1 MDLLTLCLITPFVA
15 ALACIFAWRS
25 VVAQRVIGVVG
36 MAALTLTAA
45 LLLARVSSDGIQ
57 VVQLGNWPAPFG
69 ITLVADLLAGIMVLV
84 SAVIG
89 LATAIYSLADIDR
102 ERERFGYYS
111 FLHLMMMGICGAFL
125 TGDLFNMFVW
135 FEVMLIAS
143 FVLMTLGGERP
154 QMEGS
159 VKYVI
164 LNLVS
169 SALFLAGIGILYGKT
184 GTLNLADLSVRA
196 STVMDPGLLTITA
209 MLFLVAF
216 GVKAGIFPLF
226 FWLPASYHTTPVAIS
241 AVFAGL
247 LTKVGVYALIRVF
260 TLIFTGDFDY
270 THTLLLILAGLTMV
284 TGVLGAVAQFDFRR
298 LLSFHIVSQIGY
310 MLLGLALFT
319 PLALRRHRFLP
330 LPSHHREGESLP
342 DQRHRPALQWH
353 RLPQKNGR
361 PLRRHPA
368 ARDPLLHPGHVPR
381 RHPTT
386 LRILREI
393 HPHQSLPRGRHR
405 LSHRSLR
412 SRRRRPRRRTSH
424 ALLDDQD
431 LGRGILENSRR
442 PGQHRRHHPPRP
454 LSPLHSRRRARCD
467 HAGHRIHART
477 LLRLRDARL
486 PATPHPE
493 RVHSS
498 RPRTPRAMIFA
509 INFILAI
516 VWAGL
521 LGNFDAWTIGSG
533 FLLGYAALAIVY
545 RKHPGVRYFQK
556 PQAVIGFLG
565 YYLLEL
571 IHSNFTVAL
580 DILTPSHRMKPGIV
594 AVPLDAESDFEIT
607 LLANLITMT
616 PGTLSLDLSE
626 DRKILYVHAMYIT
639 DPDEIR
645 RSIKQDLE
653 RRVLAVFR

>member
-1 MDLLTLCLITPFVA
+1 MDVLTLCILIPFAA
-15 ALACIFAWRS
+15 ALACILAWRS
-25 VVAQRVIGVVG
+25 VTAQRYIGVIG
-36 MAALTLTAA
+36 MTALAAVAA
-45 LLLARVSSDGIQ
+45 VLLVRVSSNGIQ

-69 ITLVADLLAGIMVLV
+69 ITLVADLLAAIMVLV

-89 LATAIYSLADIDR
+89 LATAVYSLADIDR

-184 GTLNLADLSVRA
+184 GTLNLADLSVRVG
-196 STVMDPGLLTITA
+196 TLMDPGLLTITA

-270 THTLLLILAGLTMV
+270 THTLLLVLAGFTMV

-319 PLALRRHRFLP
+319 PLALAGTVFYLFHHIIVKANLFLISGIAERYNGTAYLKKMGGLYAATP
-330 LPSHHREGESLP
+330 FLAILFFIPAMSL
-342 DQRHRPALQWH
+342 
-353 RLPQKNGR
+353 G
-361 PLRRHPA
+361 
-368 ARDPLLHPGHVPR
+368 
-381 RHPTT
+381 
-386 LRILREI
+386 
-393 HPHQSLPRGRHR
+393 
-405 LSHRSLR
+405 
-412 SRRRRPRRRTSH
+412 
-424 ALLDDQD
+424 
-431 LGRGILENSRR
+431 GI
-442 PGQHRRHHPPRP
+442 PP
-454 LSPLHSRRRARCD
+454 LSGFFAKF
-467 HAGHRIHART
+467 T
-477 LLRLRDARL
+477 L
-486 PATPHPE
+486 
-493 RVHSS
+493 
-498 RPRTPRAMIFA
+498 IK
-509 INFILAI
+509 
-516 VWAGL
+516 
-521 LGNFDAWTIGSG
+521 
-533 FLLGYAALAIVY
+533 AALAGDSAFPIGGY
-545 RKHPGVRYFQK
+545 ILA
-556 PQAVIGFLG
+556 AVALAVGLLTLFSMTKIWAEAFWKTPTTPVNTAAIAPLDKFLLYAPVAGLAAITLTIGFMP
-565 YYLLEL
+565 E
-571 IHSNFTVAL
+571 FFL
-580 DILTPSHRMKPGIV
+580 DFAMRTANQLLTPSEYIQ
-594 AVPLDAESDFEIT
+594 AVLGPPA
-607 LLANLITMT
+607 
-616 PGTLSLDLSE
+616 P
-626 DRKILYVHAMYIT
+626 
-639 DPDEIR
+639 
-645 RSIKQDLE
+645 
-653 RRVLAVFR
+653 

>member
-1 MDLLTLCLITPFVA
+1 MDVLTLCILIPFAA
-15 ALACIFAWRS
+15 ALACILARRS
-25 VVAQRVIGVVG
+25 VAAQRVIGVVG
-36 MAALTLTAA
+36 MAALTVAATA
-45 LLLARVSSDGIQ
+45 LLVRVSSEGIQ

-69 ITLVADLLAGIMVLV
+69 ISLVADLLAAIMVLV

-89 LATAIYSLADIDR
+89 LATAVYSLADIDR

-159 VKYVI
+159 VKYVV

-284 TGVLGAVAQFDFRR
+284 TGVLGAVAQFNFRR

-319 PLALRRHRFLP
+319 PLALAGTVFYLFHHIIVKANLFLISGIAQRYNGTAYLKKMGGLYAATP
-330 LPSHHREGESLP
+330 FLAILFFIPAMSL
-342 DQRHRPALQWH
+342 
-353 RLPQKNGR
+353 G
-361 PLRRHPA
+361 
-368 ARDPLLHPGHVPR
+368 
-381 RHPTT
+381 
-386 LRILREI
+386 
-393 HPHQSLPRGRHR
+393 
-405 LSHRSLR
+405 
-412 SRRRRPRRRTSH
+412 
-424 ALLDDQD
+424 
-431 LGRGILENSRR
+431 GI
-442 PGQHRRHHPPRP
+442 PP
-454 LSPLHSRRRARCD
+454 LSGFFAKFTLIKASL
-467 HAGHRIHART
+467 AGDTAFPTGAYVLAGIALAVGLLT
-477 LLRLRDARL
+477 LFSMTKIWAE
-486 PATPHPE
+486 AFWKTPETP
-493 RVHSS
+493 VDQTAI
-498 RPRTPRAMIFA
+498 TPRDKFLLYTPVAVLAA
-509 INFILAI
+509 ITL
-516 VWAGL
+516 
-521 LGNFDAWTIGSG
+521 TIG
-533 FLLGYAALAIVY
+533 FMPEFFFDFAMRTANQL
-545 RKHPGVRYFQK
+545 
-556 PQAVIGFLG
+556 
-565 YYLLEL
+565 
-571 IHSNFTVAL
+571 
-580 DILTPSHRMKPGIV
+580 LTPSEYIQ
-594 AVPLDAESDFEIT
+594 AVLGPA
-607 LLANLITMT
+607 A
-616 PGTLSLDLSE
+616 P
-626 DRKILYVHAMYIT
+626 
-639 DPDEIR
+639 
-645 RSIKQDLE
+645 
-653 RRVLAVFR
+653 